1 MSSRFNGDQSHRPLE
16 MIKRD
21 AKLANRA
28 PHLRKKNHVGPDV
41 IDVLDNIGPG
51 AYHHEGPY
59 DATLT
64 ARNNK
69 PTFSPVEA
77 VRSSNEETLK
87 ATPKEKIQD
96 SIEKHRP
103 LDGVA
108 MVPSGNSMVSIC
120 KSIIQLSKWYRLQ
133 E

>member
-1 MSSRFNGDQSHRPLE
+1 

-59 DATLT
+59 DATLL
-64 ARNNK
+64 ARNTK

-77 VRSSNEETLK
+77 VRSSNEEALK
-87 ATPKEKIQD
+87 ATPRERIQD
-96 SIEKHRP
+96 SIERHRP

-108 MVPSGNSMVSIC
+108 MIPPGNSPLLVRTS
-120 KSIIQLSKWYRLQ
+120 KSKETDWYWR
-133 E
+133 